1 MGIAYHPH
9 RLAPLYG
16 LIISLLPVAVVLQ
29 EYWWYQHPLQAA
41 VFIFLLAV
49 MVYYTL
55 REFQQELA
63 TRGHEGGHG
72 LMRSAHLV
80 MVAVFALGC
89 FGAWRLIVTFAFG
102 NPNWSLPEIIP
113 RDNSTYVDLVHY
125 ATALVLLVAIY
136 WLGTVSHV

>member
-16 LIISLLPVAVVLQ
+16 MIISLLPVVAVIQ
-29 EYWWYQHPLQAA
+29 EYWWYQHPLQVAA
-41 VFIFLLAV
+41 FIFLLAA
-49 MVYYTL
+49 MVYYAL
-55 REFQQELA
+55 REYQQELA
-63 TRGHEGGHG
+63 TGGHEGGHG

-102 NPNWSLPEIIP
+102 NPRWNLPEIIA
-113 RDNSTYVDLVHY
+113 RDNSTYVDLINISV
-125 ATALVLLVAIY
+125 IS
-136 WLGTVSHV
+136 TVIIIV